1 MSTKPPTRRPRH
13 PMPDYIKKALEERG
27 VWQAYQ
33 ERPPYQRN
41 DYIGWIT
48 RAKQEATRQKRLGIM
63 LTELAR
69 GSGYMNMAYTP
80 KNRRK

>member
-1 MSTKPPTRRPRH
+1 
-13 PMPDYIKKALEERG
+13 MPDYIKKALEERG